1 MIDDNRLIID
11 YLVIAGGREVE
22 RDRLR
27 ADQAQSGHD
36 RARQAV
42 SLWHQAQIP
51 QPLRR
56 NQSINQSVC
65 PEMGTKIP

>member
-1 MIDDNRLIID
+1 M
-11 YLVIAGGREVE
+11 G
-22 RDRLR
+22 
-27 ADQAQSGHD
+27 
-36 RARQAV
+36 
-42 SLWHQAQIP
+42 AQIP